1 MWRRLVQIT
10 AIELVSLYQR
20 PLVVPM
26 TLVVPAY
33 FEEIVGGLR
42 REGVQ
47 VDHFTLVARD
57 ETILARVHGSDREE
71 WAIAQLSRCIAGL
84 RDPMF
89 ERHLDADSPDADAVA
104 NAIAAIVSPS
114 R

>member
-1 MWRRLVQIT
+1 
-10 AIELVSLYQR
+10 
-20 PLVVPM
+20 M

-57 ETILARVHGSDREE
+57 QTILARVRGSDREE
-71 WAIAQLSRCIAGL
+71 WAVAQLPGCIVGL
-84 RDPMF
+84 CDPMF

-114 R
+114 C